1 MPELGRMTEDR
12 TRVAALAALIQRWA
26 ELCKELSK
34 KETTPEL
41 QWLTRGMAIAHQM
54 DAWRA
59 RALAH
64 PAAVVGPPEE
74 DLGFVAAFKAIL
86 NMAGAMAQAQAPSPP
101 HVQLMGAALESAL
114 ELEPEGPAESPGG

>member
-1 MPELGRMTEDR
+1 MEALKREKVGEDR
-12 TRVAALAALIQRWA
+12 TRVGALAQLIQRWA

-64 PAAVVGPPEE
+64 PAAIVGPPEE
-74 DLGFVAAFKAIL
+74 DLGFVAAFEAIL
-86 NMAGAMAQAQAPSPP
+86 NMAGAMARSQAELAEVVP
-101 HVQLMGAALESAL
+101 
-114 ELEPEGPAESPGG
+114 ELEPEGVSPVESPGG